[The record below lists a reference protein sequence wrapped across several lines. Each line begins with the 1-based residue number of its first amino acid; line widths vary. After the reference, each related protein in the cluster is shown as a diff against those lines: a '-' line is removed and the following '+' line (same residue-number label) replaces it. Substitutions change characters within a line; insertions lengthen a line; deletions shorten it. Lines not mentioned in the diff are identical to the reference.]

1 MKKTT
6 LILSSATVAL
16 LFSCKKENR
25 FYNDDGSPITME
37 QALEIVRD
45 DVDFYDWVEIST
57 EIIKKGTKFTNYLD
71 TTLSTYKIPYDSWV
85 VMINTEPSANS
96 GRFWIYSYVN
106 AYTGRV
112 EKTSWQWSIPKEFE
126 VKIIKRRTMQHRPLS
141 PGDIFPSSGHSVST
155 RSENTSSSNNWAVII
170 SGGKNSSFNYERY
183 WNDCSAIYKC
193 LRQVYN
199 YQRDRIIVLMSDG
212 TSSGLDRQ
220 MNDGTYTSSPQDLD
234 GDGVNDINYAATK
247 ANLTAAFNQLRNNV
261 AANEQVLVFVTDHG
275 ARINGESYID
285 LWNNANISAT
295 EFAAEV
301 SKINSLSRK
310 HVVMGQ
316 CYSGGFINKLT
327 SSCSNISIATACSEN
342 ELSYSR
348 SGGLYDEF
356 LYHWIGAAAGIS
368 PDNLI
373 SVNAESNG
381 YEGISVQ
388 EIYDYAKEAD
398 IIDYE
403 HAQYSS
409 LPDLMGKKYGLSGE
423 EFGYPVLSGPIN
435 LSSSSSGQRFEIAEL
450 PDTYTLQWQ
459 SSSNISLPTTTRS
472 YAIATNSASEAME
485 LGWVKAILITPAKT
499 HYLNKEVYLWKPGI
513 NYSQTLITGSLQSGT
528 FSLPYSSPE
537 QANYVWSI
545 DYVEESSIS
554 NGYSVVEFTP
564 YYGETT
570 DGYYV
575 SVDFTNPL
583 GEGMTIVRHFD

>member
-6 LILSSATVAL
+6 LILISATVAL

-342 ELSYSR
+342 ELSYAKSDN
-348 SGGLYDEF
+348 LYDEF
-356 LYHWIGAAAGIS
+356 LYHWISAAAGTT
-368 PDNLI
+368 PDGGAT
-373 SVNAESNG
+373 VNAENNG
-381 YEGISVQ
+381 YDGISSK
-388 EIYDYAKEAD
+388 EIFDYANAQDCRTETRQYGSSPD
-398 IIDYE
+398 I
-403 HAQYSS
+403 
-409 LPDLMGKKYGLSGE
+409 MGNKYGLSGE